1 MEKDLADAKSREETL
16 ESDHKS
22 SLTKLS
28 DALKLSNDSLRLSE
42 DSRAELAGSLEKA
55 QIDILSAGDIAF
67 DRAKE
72 QVLCLHPGL
81 DISEI
86 DYFKEVQD
94 DRLMDMVEHEDD
106 NPRMSPAPVNDDGS
120 VNPGVNAK

>member
-1 MEKDLADAKSREETL
+1 MADAKKCEETL

-22 SLTKLS
+22 ALTKLS
-28 DALKLSNDSLRLSE
+28 DALKLSE
-42 DSRAELAGSLEKA
+42 DSWAELAGSLEKA

-94 DRLMDMVEHEDD
+94 GRLVDMVEHVDD
-106 NPRMSPAPVNDDGS
+106 NPRMSPTPVNGDGS
-120 VNPGVNAK
+120 VNPDVNAK